1 MDRGRPSVKNPI
13 DLIRSVVRRR
23 NRSIS
28 RSRSRSPPRPSISY
42 QIFHSHSTSN
52 NINNPPL
59 YILINIDNSGAII
72 RPSADPIPGVA
83 LCSCHH
89 STNVKVAKQIFFCC
103 KRTSLASVTEE
114 HLVAGNFLIP
124 EISSLQKSLHK
135 SRPLLFRLDTTFPN
149 AQWGEPFEVSFEE
162 LKRSIFSSL
171 QDIQQTLTEDEENE
185 DIGHIYTTLFDVP
198 SQSGC
203 HHSLDPITVW
213 IGPEPSCET
222 PQ

>member
-1 MDRGRPSVKNPI
+1 MTKPSFHVLGGLQRWQFRAAFSAAMDRGRPSVKNPI
-13 DLIRSVVRRR
+13 DLIRSVVRRS

-28 RSRSRSPPRPSISY
+28 RSRSRSPPRPSNSY
-42 QIFHSHSTSN
+42 QIYHSHSTSN

-89 STNVKVAKQIFFCC
+89 STNVNVAKQIFFCC

-124 EISSLQKSLHK
+124 YISSLQKSLHK
-135 SRPLLFRLDTTFPN
+135 SRPLSFSIRHNLSECPVGPAF
-149 AQWGEPFEVSFEE
+149 WGFFW
-162 LKRSIFSSL
+162 R
-171 QDIQQTLTEDEENE
+171 T
-185 DIGHIYTTLFDVP
+185 
-198 SQSGC
+198 
-203 HHSLDPITVW
+203 
-213 IGPEPSCET
+213 
-222 PQ
+222 